1 MKVTEMGNLA
11 NCISFDIAD
20 VVRQKISDL
29 EAKFEFDWYSPVAK
43 DSVLELVKAE
53 IKARLPEVGFVVEAT
68 KDEVRDLPFNAF
80 AQPVTLAKKGAT
92 ENVCA
97 SKELTID
104 EAIAHCED
112 VAKDD
117 LTPCG
122 RNQRQL
128 AGWLIELRRLR
139 AANEEAFAESQ
150 LFPHDKNGGATI

>member
-29 EAKFEFDWYSPVAK
+29 EAKFEFDWYSHESK
-43 DSVLELVKAE
+43 DRVLELVKAE
-53 IKARLPEVGFVVEAT
+53 IKARLPEVGFVIEAT

-97 SKELTID
+97 SKELTLD
-104 EAIAHCED
+104 DAIAHCED

-122 RNQRQL
+122 RNHRQL